1 MARKEEPRLFV
12 ISKAVND
19 QSKAEAEHSKNI
31 QEDPFEV
38 DYDVDM
44 AIRPPLNLL
53 ELSSLWEK
61 NTVLGQ
67 CYEAMEINIEGFG
80 HRFKP
85 RFPPKD
91 VTPTIK
97 AKMDV
102 ESRILSNFFANV
114 SVNDPTLSFTDLRK
128 RKRRDQE
135 STGNAWWE
143 VVRAKNTSEL
153 MGFNHAASHT
163 MRFGKLD
170 DEVQTEQTLMFF
182 TSDNTV
188 EFKTRT
194 VWRQFRR
201 IVQRRGMK
209 RVFFKEWGDPRIINS
224 ETGDVADASLPPEK
238 RANEVLHFGCVWSQR
253 TPYHMPRTAGN
264 LFSIYGSRCAE
275 ETNYTTFMNNMIPS
289 MAILVSNGMLTE
301 GSIGRVKEFTETQVV
316 GRKNYS
322 QFLLLESEPVGEGVA
337 NPGTMKLDIRP
348 LTDNQH
354 KDELFQKYDENNR
367 KKVRGAFRLPPMY
380 LGAVEDYNKA
390 TAETSRRLA
399 DEQVFGP
406 EREAFDTFMN
416 RIVLP
421 ELGVYYWTFETNT
434 ANTTDNETLVRM
446 LSAAEKT
453 GAMTPRLAGEVMSQV
468 LSRKLEP
475 PKGVDP
481 DVPYSFQL
489 AQVMQAGGVPE
500 SRLNIPGA
508 NSAERAMPATLP
520 VEKSN
525 GDMLPAFRL
534 MLEKMY
540 RQNYDDL
547 MSEVFNSEDA

>member
-1 MARKEEPRLFV
+1 MARKDEPRLFV
-12 ISKAVND
+12 IEKAVAE
-19 QSKAEAEHSKNI
+19 SKAEAEHSKNI

-38 DYDVDM
+38 DYDQDM
-44 AIRPPLNLL
+44 AVRPPLNLL

-85 RFPPKD
+85 RIAPEKATEF
-91 VTPTIK
+91 IR
-97 AKMDV
+97 AKMEV

-114 SVNDPTLSFTDLRK
+114 SVNEPLLSFTDLRK

-143 VVRAKNTSEL
+143 VVRAKNTNEL

-163 MRFGKLD
+163 MRFGRLD
-170 DEVQTEQTLMFF
+170 EETKTEQTLMFF
-182 TSDNTV
+182 GADNTV

-201 IVQRRGMK
+201 IVQRRGTK
-209 RVFFKEWGDPRIINS
+209 RVFFKEWGDPRIINA
-224 ETGDVADASLPPEK
+224 ETGEIADESLPPEK
-238 RANEVLHFGCVWSQR
+238 RANEVLHFGCVWSSR

-264 LFSIYGSRCAE
+264 LFSIYGSRCSE
-275 ETNYTTFMNNMIPS
+275 ETNFTTFMNNMIPS

-301 GSIGRVKEFTETQVV
+301 GSINRVKEFTETQVV

-348 LTDNQH
+348 LTENQH

-367 KKVRGAFRLPPMY
+367 KKVRGAFRMPPVY

-406 EREAFDTFMN
+406 EREVFDTFMN
-416 RIVLP
+416 RIILP
-421 ELGVYYWTFETNT
+421 ELGVYYWIFETNT
-434 ANTTDNETLVRM
+434 SNTTDNETLVRM

-468 LSRKLEP
+468 LSRKLDV
-475 PKGVDP
+475 PKGVNP
-481 DVPYSFQL
+481 DIPYSYQL
-489 AQVMQAGGVPE
+489 AKVMQGGGVPE
-500 SRLNIPGA
+500 NRLSVPGDNA
-508 NSAERAMPATLP
+508 AERAMPATLP
-520 VEKSN
+520 VVKSS
-525 GDMLPAFRL
+525 GSELPSLRL

-540 RQNYDDL
+540 RQNYDEL
-547 MSEVFNSEDA
+547 MNEVFSDHDA